1 LEQLRTIFAGTPDFA
16 VASLDALFGRAEI
29 KLLAVYTQPDRPAG
43 RGRKLKQSAI
53 KMRATTAGVE
63 VRQPENFKQAID
75 IEALADLRPDLM
87 VVAAYGLILP
97 RAVLDAARISINVHA
112 SLLPRW
118 RGAAPIQRAIMAG
131 DATTGIS
138 IMRIVESL
146 DAGPVWLQRDC
157 AITPTDTAGSLH
169 DKLALLGGV
178 ALTDALDDLAQN
190 AISETKQDEA
200 GASYAAK
207 ISRQDR
213 MLDWS
218 RSASELERQIRALS
232 PFPGAHARIGN
243 VDAKILAAVI
253 ENSRTSACPG
263 SVTASDSTGLA
274 VATGTDDLRITRLQ
288 PTGRQPM
295 AAEAFVNGYRNL
307 L

>member
-1 LEQLRTIFAGTPDFA
+1 
-16 VASLDALFGRAEI
+16 
-29 KLLAVYTQPDRPAG
+29 
-43 RGRKLKQSAI
+43 
-53 KMRATTAGVE
+53 
-63 VRQPENFKQAID
+63 
-75 IEALADLRPDLM
+75 M
-87 VVAAYGLILP
+87 VVAAYGLMLP
-97 RAVLDAARISINVHA
+97 RAVLDASRISINVHA

-157 AITPTDTAGSLH
+157 PITATDTAGSLH

-190 AISETKQDEA
+190 GISETEQDET
-200 GASYAAK
+200 GVSYAAK

-218 RSASELERQIRALS
+218 RSASDLECQIRALS

-243 VDAKILAAVI
+243 IDAKILAAVI
-253 ENSRTSACPG
+253 ENARTTACPG

-288 PTGRQPM
+288 PAGKQPM